1 MLQLCERLG
10 ISKVA
15 TAGYN
20 PTGNAVVERFH
31 RYLGAS
37 LCIVYE
43 KKLPNWDDYLPAVL
57 FSYRVSVNESTGY
70 SPYFMQKGRHP
81 VLPAH
86 AQFSYLREPE
96 KSEKDYVERITASL
110 DFAFDRARN
119 LQYAMAERNKLR
131 QPDNQYK
138 SLLMNPEICCWS
150 GRKHQAKA
158 DCKATSEDGKAIK
171 VESYLE
177 S

>member
-110 DFAFDRARN
+110 IEHETFN
-119 LQYAMAERNKLR
+119 MQWLNETN
-131 QPDNQYK
+131 
-138 SLLMNPEICCWS
+138 
-150 GRKHQAKA
+150 
-158 DCKATSEDGKAIK
+158 
-171 VESYLE
+171 
-177 S
+177 